1 MNLVNEYY
9 LVGDIG
15 GTKTAL
21 ALFSKE
27 SGPFHPIDRV
37 VYSSR
42 DFSSLDEIVHR
53 YFESHEVSILG
64 ASFGVAGPVREGR
77 AQATNLPWIIDSRQL
92 SSLIHDAPVR
102 LLNDLAATAHAVPY
116 LSAADT
122 HSIVDGQENAHN
134 VVGIIAPGTGL
145 GEAFLTW
152 NGTRY
157 EPHPSEGGHASFG
170 PTTQV
175 ELELLAYLL
184 PRLGYVSYELVC
196 SGKAIP
202 TLYEFFRDVRKTPV
216 PSWLQEALSST
227 SDPTRLILQT
237 AVEDK
242 AEICAQALGLFLDI
256 LASEAGNLALKV
268 MATGGIYIGGGIPPR
283 ILSKINKERFKA
295 VFTNKGRF
303 KDLLSR
309 IPVHVI
315 VKPDIALFGAACHG
329 FEQIEIAQG
338 E

>member
-1 MNLVNEYY
+1 M
-9 LVGDIG
+9 
-15 GTKTAL
+15 
-21 ALFSKE
+21 
-27 SGPFHPIDRV
+27 
-37 VYSSR
+37 
-42 DFSSLDEIVHR
+42 
-53 YFESHEVSILG
+53 SILG
-64 ASFGVAGPVREGR
+64 ASFGVAGPVKDGR

-102 LLNDLAATAHAVPY
+102 LLNDLTATAHAVPY
-116 LSAADT
+116 LSAADKHT
-122 HSIVDGQENAHN
+122 IVDGQENAHN

-152 NGTRY
+152 NGTHY
-157 EPHPSEGGHASFG
+157 QSHSSEGGHVSFA

-175 ELELLAYLL
+175 ELALLEYLL
-184 PRLGYVSYELVC
+184 PGLGYVSYEQVC

-202 TLYEFFRDVRKTPV
+202 TLYGFMRDVRNLPE
-216 PSWLQEALSST
+216 PGWLKEALASA
-227 SDPTRLILQT
+227 SDPTRVILQ
-237 AVEDK
+237 AALQEK
-242 AEICAQALGLFLDI
+242 AEICLQALELFLGI

-268 MATGGIYIGGGIPPR
+268 MATGGVYIGGGIPPR
-283 ILSKINKERFKA
+283 ILSKIDKERFQA
-295 VFTNKGRF
+295 AFTNKGRF